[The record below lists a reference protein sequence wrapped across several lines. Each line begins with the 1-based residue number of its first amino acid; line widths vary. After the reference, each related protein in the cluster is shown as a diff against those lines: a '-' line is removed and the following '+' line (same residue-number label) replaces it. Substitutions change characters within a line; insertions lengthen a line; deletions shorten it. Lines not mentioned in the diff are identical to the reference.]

1 MEELD
6 IQDYARRLFD
16 AHGDKAVAEAAQKA
30 AALEQS
36 GEAEQAK
43 NWRRIEAALYQMLGP
58 HQS

>member
-1 MEELD
+1 MQNVD
-6 IQDYARRLFD
+6 IQDYARQLFE

-30 AALEQS
+30 AALEEK
-36 GEAEQAK
+36 GEKEQAE